1 MPEGKLEHRT
11 GSSNITTDEIVKI
24 PILLKTHFSF
34 LSSGAIPVIAATFL
48 VSCSRLLQVAEGDDN
63 E

>member
-11 GSSNITTDEIVKI
+11 GSSNIITDEIVKI